1 MGSDYGGAWSWGC
14 GEFLAFGRR
23 RAPGAVEISG
33 RLVAGE
39 PLGRW
44 GVQVGGAGPRK
55 VQARAGPVTRTV
67 WRVLEICHGDQ
78 HLSEDN
84 RPEDLPQGEDATDG
98 PL

>member
-1 MGSDYGGAWSWGC
+1 MRTSTAMGPSVLEELWA
-14 GEFLAFGRR
+14 AITA
-23 RAPGAVEISG
+23 APGVGAAEISW

-39 PLGRW
+39 PLGRR

-84 RPEDLPQGEDATDG
+84 RPEDLPQG
-98 PL
+98 